1 MAVVDSERRVHGIAR
16 RRVADAA
23 IMPTVVSGH
32 TNAATIMTGERVADR
47 VREQL
52 PRGMTFP
59 AGSAVHNGCQPLSAS
74 REGSPMTEKTAKSV
88 NNLGYHAH
96 IYYDPTSTRAVAEGV
111 CAALGEHCQVE
122 IEAFRDTPIG
132 PHPLAN
138 VLVLFKP
145 DQFAHVVPYLMVHRD
160 GLDVLVHP
168 LTEDAVEDHTD
179 FAMWLGKPVEL
190 KIHTLPHGRGGR
202 LPSGVSA

>member
-1 MAVVDSERRVHGIAR
+1 
-16 RRVADAA
+16 
-23 IMPTVVSGH
+23 
-32 TNAATIMTGERVADR
+32 MTKKPV
-47 VREQL
+47 
-52 PRGMTFP
+52 
-59 AGSAVHNGCQPLSAS
+59 
-74 REGSPMTEKTAKSV
+74 KSV

-96 IYYDPTSTRAVAEGV
+96 IYYDPTSTRAVAEEV
-111 CAALGEHCQVE
+111 CAALGAHCQVE
-122 IEAFRDTPIG
+122 IEAFRDTPGG
-132 PHPLAN
+132 PHPRAN
-138 VLVLFKP
+138 VLVIFTP
-145 DQFAHVVPYLMVHRD
+145 DQFAQVVPYLMVHRA